1 MKKYQQFLL
10 GIFLLIGLTAQ
21 KGQAQILNADRLG
34 SQVDSTNTFRGL
46 FDFGMNINK
55 QIDLIVSF
63 DTKLDLS
70 YWFKRNVLML
80 VGKFNLFRTGSENLI
95 NGGYAHLRLRILH
108 DHWIHPEVF
117 GQYQQ
122 DGVRGMETRILGGL
136 NTRYKLVEYDKGHV
150 HLGFGA
156 MYEFER
162 WNYSGVPS
170 NIVVLD
176 DTPIENHY
184 IKLNLYASYLQQ
196 VGKVMNI
203 QTIMYLQSRPDS
215 QIIYPRFSGNVLL
228 SFNITKHIQISM
240 KYSMFYDAKPV
251 VPVPNLNFAMVNK
264 IRFIW

>member
-1 MKKYQQFLL
+1 MSKVSKFLFSL
-10 GIFLLIGLTAQ
+10 VVLIVLNSQ
-21 KGQAQILNADRLG
+21 VSQAQILNADRLG
-34 SQVDSTNTFRGL
+34 SNVDSTNTFRGL

-55 QIDLIVSF
+55 QNDLIISF

-95 NGGYAHLRLRILH
+95 NGGYGHLRLRILH
-108 DHWIHPEVF
+108 DHWIHPEIF
-117 GQYQQ
+117 AQYQQ
-122 DGVRGMETRILGGL
+122 DGVRGMETRLLAGA
-136 NTRYKLVEYDKGHV
+136 NTRYKVVEYDKGHV

-170 NIVVLD
+170 NITIVD

-184 IKLNLYASYLQQ
+184 VKLNLYASYLQK
-196 VGKVMNI
+196 VGKVMTV
-203 QTIMYLQSRPDS
+203 QTIMYLQTRPDS

-228 SFNITKHIQISM
+228 SFNITKHIQFSV
-240 KYSMFYDAKPV
+240 KYSMFYDALPV